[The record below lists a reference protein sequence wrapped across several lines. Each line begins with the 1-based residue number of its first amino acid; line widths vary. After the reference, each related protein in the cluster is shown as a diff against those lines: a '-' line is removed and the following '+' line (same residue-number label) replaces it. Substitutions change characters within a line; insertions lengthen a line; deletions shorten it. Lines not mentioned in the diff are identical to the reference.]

1 MAQVTKKTGFFPSGP
16 PAQPIADSKGWVLKV
31 WKGQVLTSYN
41 GQIAENENAPI
52 VFQAS
57 VERPNLQA
65 REFGHIHDTWEAAKR
80 EGYEM
85 LGRK

>member
-1 MAQVTKKTGFFPSGP
+1 MAIIKTSGFVPWGP
-16 PAQPIADSKGWVLKV
+16 PAQPIAHNKDWVLKV
-31 WKGQVLTSYN
+31 WKGQVLNSYG
-41 GQIAENENAPI
+41 GQIAEDENAPF
-52 VFQAS
+52 VFQPS